1 LAEAKAPQPI
11 PEVYDGALNG
21 LPLMIVQLGPGVQ
34 RRSRRPESA
43 SGHARPGR
51 AISISNHVR
60 YATKSDDR
68 LSNCDPSLRAKGG
81 HSRSLLIT
89 FRWRAVLATLCLR
102 T

>member
-1 LAEAKAPQPI
+1 MRDRVE
-11 PEVYDGALNG
+11 
-21 LPLMIVQLGPGVQ
+21 
-34 RRSRRPESA
+34 RSA
-43 SGHARPGR
+43 
-51 AISISNHVR
+51 

>member
-1 LAEAKAPQPI
+1 MRDRVE
-11 PEVYDGALNG
+11 
-21 LPLMIVQLGPGVQ
+21 
-34 RRSRRPESA
+34 RSA
-43 SGHARPGR
+43 
-51 AISISNHVR
+51 

-81 HSRSLLIT
+81 LIT